1 MFLQIA
7 SIVFPVFAV
16 IVVGFIYGRRHRPDM
31 IATNQ
36 VNMDIFV
43 PALIFSALASHSFS
57 MSDVKMVALGG
68 AIIVLGSGLL
78 GLPIAKRLGYAP
90 RTLLP
95 PMMFKNAGNMGLPL
109 LLLAFGEAA
118 LPAAVILFL
127 IENVLHFT
135 ISSLWLGN
143 SYKVWRV
150 LREPVFIAGAAGIL
164 VSATEASLWPPVLA
178 AFKVVGDVSTGLML
192 FALGVRLNTAPFG
205 EWRIGLVGAVATPAT
220 GMLLAG
226 LYCWIFGLSP
236 AETDVLLLFGALP
249 PAVLNYMFAERYGQ
263 EPEKVAAIV
272 IVGNLVALL
281 SITLALAIRLAQM
294 SPPLP
299 G

>member
-1 MFLQIA
+1 MFLDIA
-7 SIVFPVFAV
+7 RIVFPVFAV

-57 MSDVKMVALGG
+57 FADLKMVAIGG
-68 AIIVLGSGLL
+68 TIIVLGSGLL
-78 GLPIAKRLGYAP
+78 GLPLARRLGYAP

-95 PMMFKNAGNMGLPL
+95 PLMFKNAGNMGLPL
-109 LLLAFGEAA
+109 LLLAFGEKA

-135 ISSLWLGN
+135 LSSLWLGN
-143 SYKVWRV
+143 SLKVWRV
-150 LREPVFIAGAAGIL
+150 LREPVFIAGAAGIF
-164 VSATEASLWPPVLA
+164 VSATDAALWPPVLA
-178 AFKVVGDVSTGLML
+178 GFKVMGDVSTGLML
-192 FALGVRLNTAPFG
+192 FALGVRLNTAPVG
-205 EWRIGLVGAVATPAT
+205 EWRIGLVGAIATPAT
-220 GMLLAG
+220 GMLLAFVF
-226 LYCWIFGLSP
+226 CWLFDLSA
-236 AETDVLLLFGALP
+236 AEKDVLLLFGALP

-272 IVGNLVALL
+272 IAGNLFALL
-281 SITLALAIRLAQM
+281 SISLALAIRL
-294 SPPLP
+294 SP
-299 G
+299 

>member
-16 IVVGFIYGRRHRPDM
+16 IVLGFVYGRRHRPDM

-43 PALIFSALASHSFS
+43 PALVFSALASHAFS
-57 MSDVKMVALGG
+57 LADVQWVAIGG
-68 AIIVLGSGLL
+68 IVIVLGSGLL
-78 GLPIAKRLGYAP
+78 GLPIARALGHAP

-127 IENVLHFT
+127 VENVLHFT
-135 ISSLWLGN
+135 LSTLWLGRSAN
-143 SYKVWRV
+143 VLRV
-150 LREPVFIAGAAGIL
+150 LREPVFIAGAAGIF
-164 VSATEASLWPPVLA
+164 VSATGAALWPPVLA

-192 FALGVRLNTAPFG
+192 FALGVRLNTAPFA

-220 GMLLAG
+220 GMVLAG
-226 LYCWIFGLSP
+226 LYCWIFGLSS

-249 PAVLNYMFAERYGQ
+249 PAVLNYIFAERYGQ
-263 EPEKVAAIV
+263 EPDKVAAIV

-281 SITLALAIRLAQM
+281 SITLALAIRLAA
-294 SPPLP
+294 
-299 G
+299 